1 MWEWWWAAAET
12 PLIKTEVAVQSS
24 AIALSPNPSSSP
36 RPSLQSQE
44 HNVQSLNSS
53 RPRLRGSLPLY
64 TLPQCKHLIKIAWAV
79 TIATKCNSRIA
90 ALWSLHRK
98 SCVSQSWG
106 KWQAPIAW
114 LCCATSRPKRQLRAP
129 IYQNR
134 YYAAYEAQNAILF
147 DHFLNLIE
155 IIKMADK
162 RQWSWMGQRLWPS
175 AAKRTWR
182 AGLWCLLL
190 THLLQQSSISTWNDT
205 CPIQENELWCA
216 ASF

>member
-1 MWEWWWAAAET
+1 MAPLPSKGIKSPSAPISFRHHYRGVCVGLLKSHYLLFHKPLTPIISCVIKCTQSHNAPTSNRRVWEWWWAPAET

-129 IYQNR
+129 I
-134 YYAAYEAQNAILF
+134 
-147 DHFLNLIE
+147 
-155 IIKMADK
+155 
-162 RQWSWMGQRLWPS
+162 
-175 AAKRTWR
+175 
-182 AGLWCLLL
+182 
-190 THLLQQSSISTWNDT
+190 
-205 CPIQENELWCA
+205 
-216 ASF
+216 